1 MAEILNCEKRDFT
14 GTLRNRRLRQSG
26 KVPAILYSRG
36 DCVNLSLEGRDVS
49 SVVRQG
55 SRIVELKGGANESA
69 LIKEIQWDAFGVDVL
84 HVDLTRID
92 ASEAVELTLQVE
104 LVGEAPGTKKNGMV
118 KHLLHSI
125 EVKIPANN
133 VPDKLQLR
141 INELDLD
148 QSIKVSEIALP
159 EGTTLITDADAVV
172 VQCVAV
178 AEVEETDADETG
190 DGPAEPEVIGRKAEE
205 EGEGEEEAGD
215 S

>member
-1 MAEILNCEKRDFT
+1 MAEILNCEMRDFT

-26 KVPAILYSRG
+26 KVPAVLYSRG

-49 SVVRQG
+49 AVVRQG

-69 LIKEIQWDAFGVDVL
+69 LIKDIQWDAFGVDVL

-92 ASEAVELTLQVE
+92 ASEAVELTLPVE
-104 LVGEAPGTKKNGMV
+104 LIGEAPGVKKNGMV

-133 VPDKLQLR
+133 VPEKLQLR
-141 INELDLD
+141 INDLDLE
-148 QSIKVSEIALP
+148 QSMKVSEIALP
-159 EGTTLITDADAVV
+159 EGTTLLTDADAVV
-172 VQCVAV
+172 VQCVALS
-178 AEVEETDADETG
+178 ETEETESDEAG
-190 DGPAEPEVIGRKAEE
+190 DGPAEPEVIGRKAEDEE
-205 EGEGEEEAGD
+205 EGDD